1 MTANGPQQ
9 LADTLRR
16 PSFLQG
22 RVASD
27 PAPDADAE
35 ADACPAFGYLRGTR
49 DRALALELRF
59 RDGDGEWLP
68 YSHLA
73 GWRYNPSVGLLLK
86 YTADVVTLVLI
97 RGSNLDAAV
106 GTGAVNL
113 TDQGLQRHRVLW
125 VREMDEGELRAV
137 GDRGPTI
144 DAIEVA
150 EFESHA
156 DLKSWVAAQAPP
168 FSR

>member
-1 MTANGPQQ
+1 VTANGPHQ
-9 LADTLRR
+9 LTDTTRR
-16 PSFLQG
+16 PTFLQG
-22 RVASD
+22 RVAAD
-27 PAPDADAE
+27 TLPPEDAD
-35 ADACPAFGYLRGTR
+35 ADACPAFGYLRAAR
-49 DRALALELRF
+49 ERALALELRF
-59 RDGDGEWLP
+59 RGGDSEWLP

-86 YTADVVTLVLI
+86 YTTDLVTLVLI
-97 RGSNLDAAV
+97 RGSNLDAPV

-125 VREMDEGELRAV
+125 VREMDEAELRSV

-156 DLKSWVAAQAPP
+156 DLRVWLATHASV

>member
-1 MTANGPQQ
+1 MTANGPQV
-9 LADTLRR
+9 DTLRR

-22 RVASD
+22 RVA
-27 PAPDADAE
+27 ADATPVGDAE

-59 RDGDGEWLP
+59 RDGDSEWLP

-86 YTADVVTLVLI
+86 YTADLVTLVLV
-97 RGSNLDAAV
+97 RGSNLDAPV
-106 GTGAVNL
+106 GTGAANL

-137 GDRGPTI
+137 GDLGPTV

-156 DLKSWVAAQAPP
+156 DLRAWVAARAPV
-168 FSR
+168 FVR

>member
-1 MTANGPQQ
+1 MTANGPQ
-9 LADTLRR
+9 LTDTLRR

-22 RVASD
+22 RVAAD
-27 PAPDADAE
+27 PAPAEDAE

-59 RDGDGEWLP
+59 RDGDSEWLP
-68 YSHLA
+68 YSHLT

-86 YTADVVTLVLI
+86 YTADLVTLVLI

-113 TDQGLQRHRVLW
+113 TDQGLPRHRVLW

-144 DAIEVA
+144 DSIEVA
-150 EFESHA
+150 EFESH
-156 DLKSWVAAQAPP
+156 QALTEWLGKTAPV
-168 FSR
+168 FCR

>member
-1 MTANGPQQ
+1 MTANGPQV
-9 LADTLRR
+9 DTHRR

-22 RVASD
+22 RVVAD
-27 PAPDADAE
+27 PTPPEDAE
-35 ADACPAFGYLRGTR
+35 AGACPAFGYLRGTR

-59 RDGDGEWLP
+59 RDGDSEWLP

-86 YTADVVTLVLI
+86 YTADLVTLVLI
-97 RGSNLDAAV
+97 RGSNLDAPV
-106 GTGAVNL
+106 GSGGVNL

-125 VREMDEGELRAV
+125 VREMDEAELRGV

-150 EFESHA
+150 EFESQA
-156 DLKSWVAAQAPP
+156 DLRVWLATHAPE
-168 FSR
+168 FVR

>member
-1 MTANGPQQ
+1 MTANGPQ
-9 LADTLRR
+9 LTDTLRR

-22 RVASD
+22 RVAAD
-27 PAPDADAE
+27 PTPAEDAE

-59 RDGDGEWLP
+59 RDGDSEWLP
-68 YSHLA
+68 YSHLT

-86 YTADVVTLVLI
+86 YTADLVTLVLI

-113 TDQGLQRHRVLW
+113 TDQGLPRHRVLW

-144 DAIEVA
+144 DSIEVA
-150 EFESHA
+150 EFESH
-156 DLKSWVAAQAPP
+156 QALTEWLGKTAPV
-168 FSR
+168 FCR